1 MAYMFVT
8 ELTSQLP
15 MDWLKAVAT
24 YIAARDGRPCGVS
37 SDLGARGWGT
47 GDEDDTATLEQQHA
61 GWRNTSPEHGVHVRH
76 LAHVPI
82 ADGLIEGKGIL
93 HRREGRAAVWREQLC
108 RSEGMGDGWRRRHGD
123 ARAATRGVEEHVP

>member
-8 ELTSQLP
+8 ELTSQSP

-47 GDEDDTATLEQQHA
+47 GGDDDTDRKSDE
-61 GWRNTSPEHGVHVRH
+61 
-76 LAHVPI
+76 
-82 ADGLIEGKGIL
+82 
-93 HRREGRAAVWREQLC
+93 
-108 RSEGMGDGWRRRHGD
+108 
-123 ARAATRGVEEHVP
+123 